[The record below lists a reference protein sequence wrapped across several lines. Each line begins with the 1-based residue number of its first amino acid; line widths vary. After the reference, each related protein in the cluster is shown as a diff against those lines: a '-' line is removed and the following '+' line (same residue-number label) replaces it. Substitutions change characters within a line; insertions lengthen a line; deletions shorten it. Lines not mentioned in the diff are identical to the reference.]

1 MTLKMIS
8 SYIFHIRLYN
18 ESGLQYLSV
27 EKNCT
32 ISITWTLS
40 TLAGLQA
47 VSKS

>member
-27 EKNCT
+27 EKNCA
-32 ISITWTLS
+32 SL
-40 TLAGLQA
+40 L
-47 VSKS
+47 VSLLIK